1 MKVVGSHHG
10 IHFQGRAV
18 SFREGNST
26 VCPKLPLLV
35 VLKSLGKKTEVYN
48 GQIEVRKRV
57 TKRGFLSGIF
67 GDTLNLEDGKQ
78 WYFV

>member
-1 MKVVGSHHG
+1 MSQVATAGCFE
-10 IHFQGRAV
+10 IPRQ
-18 SFREGNST
+18 
-26 VCPKLPLLV
+26 
-35 VLKSLGKKTEVYN
+35 KTEVYN

-57 TKRGFLSGIF
+57 TKRGFFSGIS